1 MMTAERLRQEQ
12 PVVYQTLW
20 NGLHSNSVSH
30 AYLFTGPNGTPKL
43 ETAYLLAQS
52 ILCEEPEVFACGE
65 CVICQRIL
73 VHNYSDFIVLDG
85 SEASI
90 KKEQIIKLQERFH
103 KTGLEQYG
111 KKIYII
117 NEADNATPE
126 ALNSLLKFLEEPA
139 GTQVYAI
146 LITSKIDRLLDTIIS
161 RCQNIAFRPLGI
173 EACAEKSIELGVE
186 KEDAYLLS
194 RIVKDPNQVNA
205 LSIQS
210 EYQKTKTYFF
220 EIMDAFLSHPVSGAL
235 ALQRCMKDDKKF
247 EKQTL
252 KLLIDL
258 MIVFFHEAI
267 TPTFT
272 SSQPLWNELVQKAS
286 SIPNLEQVIHVLL
299 ETNDSLQRYPNLN
312 LIADQMIYRM
322 TQKVKA

>member
-1 MMTAERLRQEQ
+1 MITPERLQKEQ

-20 NGLHSNSVSH
+20 NGLHGDSVSH

-52 ILCEEPEVFACGE
+52 ILCEEANDFACGE
-65 CVICQRIL
+65 CVICNRIME
-73 VHNYSDFIVLDG
+73 HNYSDFIVLDG
-85 SEASI
+85 SEGSI
-90 KKEQIIKLQERFH
+90 KKEQIIKLQEQFH
-103 KTGLEQYG
+103 KTGLEHYG

-117 NEADNATPE
+117 HEADNATTE

-161 RCQNIAFRPLGI
+161 RCQSVVFRPIGI
-173 EACAEKSIELGVE
+173 DECVSKSINLGVE
-186 KEDAYLLS
+186 PEDAYLLS
-194 RIVKDPNQVNA
+194 RIVKDPNQINEI
-205 LSIQS
+205 SMQS

-220 EIMDAFLSHPVSGAL
+220 EVMEAFLNHPIGGAL

-252 KLLIDL
+252 KLLIDI

-267 TPTFT
+267 TMTFT
-272 SSQPLWNELVQKAS
+272 SSQPLWNDLVQKAS
-286 SIPNLEQVIHVLL
+286 VLPHLEQVIHVLL

-322 TQKVKA
+322 IQKVSA